1 MEIIKKDDIILK
13 VSEMK
18 KILPI
23 SLLLIVIDQIVKILV
38 ISKLALQQSI
48 TIINNF
54 FNITYVRNTGAAW
67 SILSGNVLLLIM
79 ISVLALVTIYYYLI
93 KDKDL
98 NKIDIV
104 SYSMLIGGIIGN
116 LIDRI
121 VHGYV
126 IDYLDFK
133 IFNYN
138 FPIFNIADTLIV
150 ISIIIIGISLIVG
163 EYREQNRNK

>member
-1 MEIIKKDDIILK
+1 
-13 VSEMK
+13 MK

-23 SLLLIVIDQIVKILV
+23 SLLLVVIDQIVKILV
-38 ISKLALQQSI
+38 INKMALQQSI
-48 TIINNF
+48 IVINNF
-54 FNITYVRNTGAAW
+54 FNITYVKNTGAAW

-79 ISVLALVTIYYYLI
+79 ISIIALGVIYYCLI
-93 KDKDL
+93 KGKEL
-98 NKIDIV
+98 KKIDIV

-116 LIDRI
+116 LIDRV

>member
-1 MEIIKKDDIILK
+1 
-13 VSEMK
+13 MK

-23 SLLLIVIDQIVKILV
+23 SLLLVVIDQIVKIRV
-38 ISKLALQQSI
+38 INKMTLQQSI
-48 TIINNF
+48 IVINNF

-79 ISVLALVTIYYYLI
+79 ISVIALGVIYYYLI
-93 KDKDL
+93 KDKEL
-98 NKIDIV
+98 NKINII

-116 LIDRI
+116 LIDRV

-138 FPIFNIADTLIV
+138 FPIFNIADALIV

>member
-1 MEIIKKDDIILK
+1 
-13 VSEMK
+13 MK

-23 SLLLIVIDQIVKILV
+23 SLLFVVIDQIVKILV

-79 ISVLALVTIYYYLI
+79 ISVLALVAIYYYLI

-138 FPIFNIADTLIV
+138 FPIFNVADTLIV

>member
-23 SLLLIVIDQIVKILV
+23 SLLFVVIDQVVKILV
-38 ISKLALQQSI
+38 INKMALQQSI

>member
-1 MEIIKKDDIILK
+1 
-13 VSEMK
+13 MK

-23 SLLLIVIDQIVKILV
+23 SLLLIVIDQVVKILV

-48 TIINNF
+48 IIINNF

-79 ISVLALVTIYYYLI
+79 ISVLALVAIYYYLI
-93 KDKDL
+93 KDKYL

>member
-1 MEIIKKDDIILK
+1 
-13 VSEMK
+13 MK

-23 SLLLIVIDQIVKILV
+23 SLLLVVIDQIVKILV
-38 ISKLALQQSI
+38 INKMTLQQSI
-48 TIINNF
+48 IVINNF

-79 ISVLALVTIYYYLI
+79 ISIIALGVIYYYLI
-93 KDKDL
+93 KDKEL
-98 NKIDIV
+98 KKIDIL

-116 LIDRI
+116 LIDRV

>member
-1 MEIIKKDDIILK
+1 
-13 VSEMK
+13 MK

-23 SLLLIVIDQIVKILV
+23 SLLFVVIDQVVKILV

-48 TIINNF
+48 IIINNF

>member
-1 MEIIKKDDIILK
+1 
-13 VSEMK
+13 MK

-23 SLLLIVIDQIVKILV
+23 SLLLVVIDQIVKILV

-79 ISVLALVTIYYYLI
+79 ISVLALVAIYYYLI
-93 KDKDL
+93 KDKKL
-98 NKIDIV
+98 NKIDMI
-104 SYSMLIGGIIGN
+104 SYSMLVGGIIGN

-138 FPIFNIADTLIV
+138 FPIFNVADTLIV

>member
-1 MEIIKKDDIILK
+1 LEIIKKDDIILK

-23 SLLLIVIDQIVKILV
+23 SLLFVVIDQVVKILV
-38 ISKLALQQSI
+38 INKMALQQSI

>member
-1 MEIIKKDDIILK
+1 
-13 VSEMK
+13 
-18 KILPI
+18 
-23 SLLLIVIDQIVKILV
+23 
-38 ISKLALQQSI
+38 
-48 TIINNF
+48 
-54 FNITYVRNTGAAW
+54 
-67 SILSGNVLLLIM
+67 
-79 ISVLALVTIYYYLI
+79 
-93 KDKDL
+93 
-98 NKIDIV
+98 
-104 SYSMLIGGIIGN
+104 MLIGGIIGN

>member
-1 MEIIKKDDIILK
+1 
-13 VSEMK
+13 MK

-23 SLLLIVIDQIVKILV
+23 SLLLVVIDQAVKILV
-38 ISKLALQQSI
+38 ISKMALQQSI
-48 TIINNF
+48 QVINNF

-67 SILSGNVLLLIM
+67 SILSGNVLLLI
-79 ISVLALVTIYYYLI
+79 IVSIVALIGIYYYLI
-93 KDKDL
+93 RDKKL
-98 NKIDIV
+98 NRIDII

-116 LIDRI
+116 LIDRVI
-121 VHGYV
+121 HGYV

-163 EYREQNRNK
+163 EYREQNKNK

>member
-1 MEIIKKDDIILK
+1 
-13 VSEMK
+13 MK

-23 SLLLIVIDQIVKILV
+23 SLLLVVIDQIVKILV
-38 ISKLALQQSI
+38 INKMALQQSI
-48 TIINNF
+48 IVINNF

-79 ISVLALVTIYYYLI
+79 ISVIALGVIYYYLI
-93 KDKDL
+93 KDKEL
-98 NKIDIV
+98 NKIDII

-116 LIDRI
+116 LIDRV

>member
-1 MEIIKKDDIILK
+1 
-13 VSEMK
+13 MK

-23 SLLLIVIDQIVKILV
+23 SLLFVVIDQIVKILV

-67 SILSGNVLLLIM
+67 SILSGNVLLLII
-79 ISVLALVTIYYYLI
+79 ISVLALVAIYYYLI
-93 KDKDL
+93 KDKEL

-138 FPIFNIADTLIV
+138 FPIFNVADTLIV

-163 EYREQNRNK
+163 EYREHNRNK

>member
-1 MEIIKKDDIILK
+1 
-13 VSEMK
+13 MK

-23 SLLLIVIDQIVKILV
+23 SLLFVVIDQVVKILV
-38 ISKLALQQSI
+38 INKMALQQSI

-79 ISVLALVTIYYYLI
+79 ISVLALVAIYYYLI
-93 KDKDL
+93 KDKEL

>member
-1 MEIIKKDDIILK
+1 
-13 VSEMK
+13 MK

-38 ISKLALQQSI
+38 INKMALQQSI
-48 TIINNF
+48 IVINNF

-67 SILSGNVLLLIM
+67 GILSGNVLLLIM

>member
-1 MEIIKKDDIILK
+1 
-13 VSEMK
+13 MK

-23 SLLLIVIDQIVKILV
+23 SLLFVVIDQVVKILV
-38 ISKLALQQSI
+38 INKMALQQSI

-98 NKIDIV
+98 NKLMEYAKAFRIDKIV
-104 SYSMLIGGIIGN
+104 RQYMEVL
-116 LIDRI
+116 L
-121 VHGYV
+121 
-126 IDYLDFK
+126 
-133 IFNYN
+133 
-138 FPIFNIADTLIV
+138 
-150 ISIIIIGISLIVG
+150 
-163 EYREQNRNK
+163 

>member
-1 MEIIKKDDIILK
+1 
-13 VSEMK
+13 MK

-23 SLLLIVIDQIVKILV
+23 SLLLVVIDQIVKILV
-38 ISKLALQQSI
+38 INKMALQQSI
-48 TIINNF
+48 IVINNF
-54 FNITYVRNTGAAW
+54 FNITYVKNTGAAW

>member
-1 MEIIKKDDIILK
+1 
-13 VSEMK
+13 MK

-23 SLLLIVIDQIVKILV
+23 SLLFVVIDQIVKILV

-79 ISVLALVTIYYYLI
+79 ISVLALVAIYYYLI
-93 KDKDL
+93 KDKEL

-163 EYREQNRNK
+163 EYREHNRNK

>member
-1 MEIIKKDDIILK
+1 
-13 VSEMK
+13 MK

-23 SLLLIVIDQIVKILV
+23 SLLLVVIDQIVKILI
-38 ISKLALQQSI
+38 ISKMTLLESI
-48 TIINNF
+48 TIISNF

-67 SILSGNVLLLIM
+67 SILSDNSLLLII
-79 ISVLALVTIYYYLI
+79 ISIFALVLLYYYLI
-93 KDKDL
+93 K
-98 NKIDIV
+98 NKELSRIDII
-104 SYSMLIGGIIGN
+104 SYSMLTGGIIGN
-116 LIDRI
+116 LIDRV

-150 ISIIIIGISLIVG
+150 ISVIVIGISLIVG
-163 EYREQNRNK
+163 EYREQNSNK

>member
-1 MEIIKKDDIILK
+1 
-13 VSEMK
+13 MK

-23 SLLLIVIDQIVKILV
+23 SLLFVVIDQIVKILV

-79 ISVLALVTIYYYLI
+79 ISVLALVAIYYYLI
-93 KDKDL
+93 KDKEL

-138 FPIFNIADTLIV
+138 FPIFNVADTLIV

>member
-1 MEIIKKDDIILK
+1 LEIIKKDDIILK

-38 ISKLALQQSI
+38 INKMALQQSI
-48 TIINNF
+48 IVINNF

-121 VHGYV
+121 VHGFV

>member
-1 MEIIKKDDIILK
+1 
-13 VSEMK
+13 MK

-23 SLLLIVIDQIVKILV
+23 SLLLIVIDQVVKILV

>member
-1 MEIIKKDDIILK
+1 
-13 VSEMK
+13 MK

-23 SLLLIVIDQIVKILV
+23 SLLFVVIDQVVKILV

-126 IDYLDFK
+126 IDYLDFR

>member
-1 MEIIKKDDIILK
+1 
-13 VSEMK
+13 MK

-23 SLLLIVIDQIVKILV
+23 SLLLVVIDQIVKILV
-38 ISKLALQQSI
+38 INKMVLQQSI
-48 TIINNF
+48 IVINNF
-54 FNITYVRNTGAAW
+54 FNITYVRNAGAAW

-79 ISVLALVTIYYYLI
+79 ISVIALGVIYYYLI
-93 KDKDL
+93 KDKEL
-98 NKIDIV
+98 NKIDII

-116 LIDRI
+116 LIDRV

>member
-1 MEIIKKDDIILK
+1 
-13 VSEMK
+13 MK

-23 SLLLIVIDQIVKILV
+23 SLLLVVIDQIVKIRV
-38 ISKLALQQSI
+38 INKMTLQQSI
-48 TIINNF
+48 IVINNF

-79 ISVLALVTIYYYLI
+79 ISVIALGVIYYYLI
-93 KDKDL
+93 KDKEL
-98 NKIDIV
+98 NKINII

-163 EYREQNRNK
+163 EYCEQNRNK

>member
-1 MEIIKKDDIILK
+1 
-13 VSEMK
+13 MK

-23 SLLLIVIDQIVKILV
+23 SLLLVVIDQIVKILV
-38 ISKLALQQSI
+38 INKMALQQSI
-48 TIINNF
+48 IVINNF

>member
-1 MEIIKKDDIILK
+1 
-13 VSEMK
+13 MK

-23 SLLLIVIDQIVKILV
+23 SLLLVVIDQIVKILV
-38 ISKLALQQSI
+38 INKMTLQKSI
-48 TIINNF
+48 IVINNF

-79 ISVLALVTIYYYLI
+79 ISIIALGVIYYYLI
-93 KDKDL
+93 KDKEL
-98 NKIDIV
+98 KKIHIV

-116 LIDRI
+116 LIDRV

-138 FPIFNIADTLIV
+138 FPIFNIADILIV

-163 EYREQNRNK
+163 EYHEQNRNK

>member
-1 MEIIKKDDIILK
+1 
-13 VSEMK
+13 MK

-38 ISKLALQQSI
+38 INKMALQQSI

-126 IDYLDFK
+126 IDYLNFK

>member
-1 MEIIKKDDIILK
+1 
-13 VSEMK
+13 MK

-23 SLLLIVIDQIVKILV
+23 SLLLVVIDQIVKILV

-67 SILSGNVLLLIM
+67 SILSGNVLLLII
-79 ISVLALVTIYYYLI
+79 ISVLALVAIYYYLI
-93 KDKDL
+93 KDKEL

-150 ISIIIIGISLIVG
+150 ISIIIIGIGLIVG

>member
-1 MEIIKKDDIILK
+1 
-13 VSEMK
+13 MK

-23 SLLLIVIDQIVKILV
+23 SLLLVVIDQIVKILV
-38 ISKLALQQSI
+38 INKMALQQSI
-48 TIINNF
+48 IVINNF

-79 ISVLALVTIYYYLI
+79 ISVIALGVIYYYLI
-93 KDKDL
+93 KDKEL
-98 NKIDIV
+98 NKIDTI

-116 LIDRI
+116 LIDRV

>member
-1 MEIIKKDDIILK
+1 
-13 VSEMK
+13 MK

-38 ISKLALQQSI
+38 INKMALQQSI

-126 IDYLDFK
+126 IDYLDFT

>member
-1 MEIIKKDDIILK
+1 MIKGKELK
-13 VSEMK
+13 
-18 KILPI
+18 
-23 SLLLIVIDQIVKILV
+23 
-38 ISKLALQQSI
+38 
-48 TIINNF
+48 
-54 FNITYVRNTGAAW
+54 
-67 SILSGNVLLLIM
+67 
-79 ISVLALVTIYYYLI
+79 
-93 KDKDL
+93 
-98 NKIDIV
+98 KIDIV
-104 SYSMLIGGIIGN
+104 SYSMLLGGIIGN
-116 LIDRI
+116 LIDRV

>member
-1 MEIIKKDDIILK
+1 
-13 VSEMK
+13 MK

-23 SLLLIVIDQIVKILV
+23 SLLLVVIDQIVKILV
-38 ISKLALQQSI
+38 INKMALQQSI
-48 TIINNF
+48 IVINNF
-54 FNITYVRNTGAAW
+54 FNITYVKNTGAAW

-79 ISVLALVTIYYYLI
+79 ISIIALGVIYYYLI
-93 KDKDL
+93 KGKEL
-98 NKIDIV
+98 KKIDIV

-116 LIDRI
+116 LIDRV

>member
-1 MEIIKKDDIILK
+1 
-13 VSEMK
+13 MK

-38 ISKLALQQSI
+38 INKMALQQSI
-48 TIINNF
+48 IVINNF

-79 ISVLALVTIYYYLI
+79 ISVLALVAIYYYLI

>member
-1 MEIIKKDDIILK
+1 
-13 VSEMK
+13 MK

-23 SLLLIVIDQIVKILV
+23 SLLFVVIDQIVKILV

-79 ISVLALVTIYYYLI
+79 ISVLALVAIYYYLI
-93 KDKDL
+93 KDKEL

-116 LIDRI
+116 LIDRV

-138 FPIFNIADTLIV
+138 FPIFNVADTLIV

>member
-1 MEIIKKDDIILK
+1 
-13 VSEMK
+13 MK

-23 SLLLIVIDQIVKILV
+23 SLLFVVIDQVVKIIV
-38 ISKLALQQSI
+38 INKMALQQSI

-79 ISVLALVTIYYYLI
+79 ISVLALVAIYYYLI